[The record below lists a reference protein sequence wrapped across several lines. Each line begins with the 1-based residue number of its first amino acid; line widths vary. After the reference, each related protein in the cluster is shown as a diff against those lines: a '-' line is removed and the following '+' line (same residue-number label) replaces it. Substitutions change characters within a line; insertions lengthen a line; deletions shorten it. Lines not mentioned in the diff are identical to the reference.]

1 VIDGRKD
8 RLRIIHLAFED
19 HLRPGSGGG
28 GVRTREIN
36 RRLAT
41 RHDITVV
48 TARYPGARRRVED
61 GVAYRPLGWNLGHL
75 GSMATYHLAIP
86 FFLLSRRADLVVED
100 FAAPVSSVLVPL
112 WTRCPTIAVVQ
123 WLAARETSKRYHLP
137 FYWFEERGM
146 RMHRRFVAVSEAIAD
161 RLRTANPTAD
171 IRVVYSGIDHP
182 ASDPGRACRQDTGAP
197 SRGPDLLY
205 LGRLELQPKGLDL
218 LVEVVEQL
226 GDIPDLRVVI
236 AGDGPHGAD
245 LADLI
250 EGKGLSDRIEL
261 VGRIEGEAKWRLLT
275 SARVLVLP
283 SRYESFGLVV
293 AEAGA
298 AGTPVVG
305 WALPPFE
312 EILEPGGGRLVPP
325 FDVPAFAAAV
335 RDTLSEGADDAV
347 RARLQ
352 VAARRLQDRFGWDR
366 AAAEQEDAYRAAA
379 GPGPRP
385 RRPFHLPFAL
395 RPSHLVRRPYIW
407 VEPDD
412 GT

>member
-1 VIDGRKD
+1 VIDRSTD

-28 GVRTREIN
+28 GIRTREIN

-41 RHDITVV
+41 RHDIMVV
-48 TARYPGARRRVED
+48 TARYPGARQRVED
-61 GVAYRPLGWNLGHL
+61 GVVYRPLGLNLGHL

-86 FFLLSRRADLVVED
+86 FFLLSRRVDLVVED

-112 WTRCPTIAVVQ
+112 WTRSPTVAVVQ

-146 RMHRRFVAVSEAIAD
+146 RMHGRFVAVSEAIAG

-171 IRVVYSGIDHP
+171 IRVVYSGVDYP
-182 ASDPGRACRQDTGAP
+182 ALVPGSARRQDTGPP

-218 LVEVVEQL
+218 LVEVVERL
-226 GDIPDLRVVI
+226 SDIPDLKVVI

-245 LADLI
+245 LAALI
-250 EGKGLSDRIEL
+250 QSKGLSDRIEL
-261 VGRIEGEAKWRLLT
+261 VGRIEGQAKWRLLT
-275 SARVLVLP
+275 AARVLVLP

-305 WALPPFE
+305 WDLPPFE

-325 FDVPAFAAAV
+325 FDVPAFAQAV

-352 VAARRLQDRFGWDR
+352 VAARRLQDRFGWNR
-366 AAAEQEDAYRAAA
+366 AAAEQEQAYLAAA

-385 RRPFHLPFAL
+385 RRRHRAPSHFAF
-395 RPSHLVRRPYIW
+395 RPSRLIRRRGIW
-407 VEPDD
+407 VER
-412 GT
+412 